1 MFTYKNWEKVCISF
15 SNKGKC
21 GKTAIEVLD
30 KKNTDGFLI
39 FKHDVETSPERA
51 LDIAKIESKYM
62 HKGSYYVQAYLLDS
76 DKNVRILK
84 QIKELGHEVTYHH
97 DVLDSCSGNF
107 ESAIQEFEKMLNKF
121 RQNGFDVKTVC
132 QHGNP
137 IKNRI
142 GYTSN
147 RDLYFKVNRDLT
159 LEVAKL
165 AKDSKV
171 NHFIFL
177 SSMSVYGIDEGVI
190 TKSTKEQPKTAYGIS
205 KLEAES
211 LLKSIESSD
220 FKVAILRP
228 PMVYGDGCK
237 GNYNTLIHFAERFPF
252 FPSIRNK
259 RSMLFIDTLCEFVKD
274 IINRNANGLF
284 FPQNVEYSCTSNLV
298 MDIAKKNGKTIM
310 LLPFLNPLIRF
321 LMICP
326 GKIGIITKKAFGNL
340 VYDSSMSK

>member
-15 SNKGKC
+15 SNIGKC

-147 RDLYFKVNRDLT
+147 RDFFRNKDIELKYKNISDVMVNYKNRLNTNYIYITDSGFKWKIVTDPENNDLNDSSKNDYEFSNIDELVNIVSRNNNCIISIHPHRWRKSLLQARIHLALFRTIRFFSKKLSKYSFLKYYFSKFYY
-159 LEVAKL
+159 L
-165 AKDSKV
+165 AK
-171 NHFIFL
+171 
-177 SSMSVYGIDEGVI
+177 
-190 TKSTKEQPKTAYGIS
+190 
-205 KLEAES
+205 
-211 LLKSIESSD
+211 
-220 FKVAILRP
+220 
-228 PMVYGDGCK
+228 
-237 GNYNTLIHFAERFPF
+237 
-252 FPSIRNK
+252 
-259 RSMLFIDTLCEFVKD
+259 
-274 IINRNANGLF
+274 
-284 FPQNVEYSCTSNLV
+284 
-298 MDIAKKNGKTIM
+298 
-310 LLPFLNPLIRF
+310 
-321 LMICP
+321 
-326 GKIGIITKKAFGNL
+326 KI
-340 VYDSSMSK
+340 